1 MKKSFKTIIAIIIL
15 IIIALLIFRIVKS
28 STNNHRHSKN
38 DVNVIVTKAVLK
50 PAPLFTMT
58 QGTIEA
64 SHSVD
69 IQPQIAG
76 IIQKI
81 GFTPGQIVTK
91 GQLLFQLDPTTY
103 QANLAKSQ
111 ANLAKD
117 QTQLPNI
124 QNTENRYQA
133 LLQKGYVSTQDY
145 EQIKAQLD
153 AQVNTIKSDLA
164 DVKTAQAQLDYT
176 YITAPF
182 SGRTGNVLAKQGD
195 LVKPTDT
202 AMLVTINQLQPV
214 FVDFYIS
221 QQDLDSLIS
230 YQQKHSLT
238 TIVYSEDKKQ
248 LLDTGVLSFID
259 NTVDPDTGMILVKAS
274 MPNKNSLLWP
284 GETVK
289 VKLIF
294 TIDENQ
300 TAIPTQAVQT
310 GQQGNFVYVIKNNQ
324 AFVTPIKILRQIG
337 AWTFIKSGLNVDD
350 VVAIIF
356 PPDLQD
362 HSPVHI
368 LSTSSSEG
376 K

>member
-1 MKKSFKTIIAIIIL
+1 MKKSLKFIMIIIVL
-15 IIIALLIFRIVKS
+15 IIIALLLFRIIKS
-28 STNNHRHSKN
+28 STNNHHRPHN
-38 DVNVIVTKAVLK
+38 DLNVIIAKVTLK

-58 QGTIEA
+58 QGSIEA
-64 SHSVD
+64 SQSVD

-81 GFTPGQIVTK
+81 GFTPGQTVTK

-103 QANLAKSQ
+103 QASLAKAQ

-117 QTQLPNI
+117 QAQLPTI
-124 QNTENRYQA
+124 QNTENRYQT

-153 AQVNTIKSDLA
+153 AQINMIKSDIA
-164 DVKTAQAQLDYT
+164 DVKEAQAQLDYT
-176 YITAPF
+176 HITAPF
-182 SGRTGNVLAKQGD
+182 AGRTGNVAVKQGD

-202 AMLVTINQLQPV
+202 TVLVTINQLQPV

-221 QQDLDSLIS
+221 QQDLDSLIF
-230 YQQKHSLT
+230 YQKKQALT
-238 TIVYSEDKKQ
+238 TLVYSEDKKQ
-248 LLDTGVLSFID
+248 VLDTGVLTFID

-300 TAIPTQAVQT
+300 IAIPTQAVQT
-310 GQQGNFVYVIKNNQ
+310 GQQGNFVYIIKNNR

-337 AWTFIKSGLNVDD
+337 AWTFIKSGLQVNDA
-350 VVAIIF
+350 VATLF

-362 HSPVHI
+362 QSPVHI
-368 LSTSSSEG
+368 LSTASEG
-376 K
+376 Q